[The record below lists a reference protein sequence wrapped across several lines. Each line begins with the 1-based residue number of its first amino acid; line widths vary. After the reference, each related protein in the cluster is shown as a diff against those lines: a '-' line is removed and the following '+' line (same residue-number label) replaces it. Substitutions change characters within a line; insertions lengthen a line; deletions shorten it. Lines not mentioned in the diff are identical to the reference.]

1 MSARVNY
8 RLTVSGETKL
18 VADNGGVRRVPVV
31 LTDGAP
37 PPVVANLHQTFVG
50 HSAIHQ
56 SYVTAA
62 TTRWTDIAG
71 NCRGGIVRK
80 SEIESFLY
88 M

>member
-8 RLTVSGETKL
+8 WLTVSGETKL

-37 PPVVANLHQTFVG
+37 PPVEANLHQTLIG
-50 HSAIHQ
+50 HRAVHQ

-62 TTRWTDIAG
+62 TLRQTDIAG
-71 NCRGGIVRK
+71 NCRGGK
-80 SEIESFLY
+80 SELESFLY